1 MEITVTSVREC
12 TVPSEPSVMVEEGY
26 CSDQGVICWG
36 VATEYGFQ
44 LLQSDALALEIAL
57 LP

>member
-1 MEITVTSVREC
+1 MNVLYHLNLLLWWLKGSVVTK
-12 TVPSEPSVMVEEGY
+12 GF
-26 CSDQGVICWG
+26 SDGG

-44 LLQSDALALEIAL
+44 LLQSDALALEIAS